1 MVVVL
6 VLMLVLDGYVPDR
19 FVGRGLDVRAR
30 DLRLLTGRPYL
41 QVPVRPPF
49 PIRQGHVVRTPADGA
64 GAAQVAV
71 VVEVAGATVEATATA
86 ATVAAIVATGGGLEV
101 AVA

>member
-1 MVVVL
+1 MMVVVL
-6 VLMLVLDGYVPDR
+6 VLVLDGYVPDR
-19 FVGRGLDVRAR
+19 FIGRGLDVRAR

-41 QVPVRPPF
+41 QIPVRPPF

-71 VVEVAGATVEATATA
+71 VVEGAGATVEATAA
-86 ATVAAIVATGGGLEV
+86 AAIVATGGGLEI

>member
-1 MVVVL
+1 MVVV
-6 VLMLVLDGYVPDR
+6 LVLDGYVPDR
-19 FVGRGLDVRAR
+19 FVGRGLDVRAG
-30 DLRLLTGRPYL
+30 DLRLLAGRPYL

-71 VVEVAGATVEATATA
+71 VVKGAGATVEAA
-86 ATVAAIVATGGGLEV
+86 AAAAAAVVATGGGLEV